1 MTKLTSLQA
10 ITGALVAF
18 GLSAAPAHALATRTH
33 LGFRTRRRQRRLRA
47 RGAVP
52 DVCLRAQPDSHGR
65 RNRRAR
71 SGRLWRDDHH
81 QGGQHRQRRGWH
93 GGCLGGGER
102 HRHHDQCPWGRR
114 CRSPAWFDHRGIRRA
129 TTGIRLNSG
138 ASLAIVNCVVRH
150 FNGTGI
156 LLAPAAAMSFLIVN
170 TLVLDTLSTGDGILV
185 DPQGNGSANGVIYH
199 VVASQNGHAIY
210 VRGVDSTGP
219 INVTVV
225 NSTLS
230 GNNGDGVIAQSIS
243 GHSATAVMV
252 QGCSTLYSESG
263 KQQWITN

>member
-1 MTKLTSLQA
+1 MT
-10 ITGALVAF
+10 IEG
-18 GLSAAPAHALATRTH
+18 
-33 LGFRTRRRQRRLRA
+33 
-47 RGAVP
+47 
-52 DVCLRAQPDSHGR
+52 
-65 RNRRAR
+65 
-71 SGRLWRDDHH
+71 SGV
-81 QGGQHRQRRGWH
+81 
-93 GGCLGGGER
+93 
-102 HRHHDQCPWGRR
+102 
-114 CRSPAWFDHRGIRRA
+114 A

-252 QGCSTLYSESG
+252 RDSISSNNGVGFSEAGPATLRLAHSVATGNDIGIQVNGGVLNSYVDNDING
-263 KQQWITN
+263 NTNDNTGVLTPLAMH